1 MREQESLTSNGFNQG
16 EGRRGKDAHPEP
28 TYTKPTGKGGEIDPI
43 VTIGIGAEEPITGG
57 GEI

>member
-1 MREQESLTSNGFNQG
+1 MTSNGFNQG

-43 VTIGIGAEEPITGG
+43 VTIGIGEEEPITGG